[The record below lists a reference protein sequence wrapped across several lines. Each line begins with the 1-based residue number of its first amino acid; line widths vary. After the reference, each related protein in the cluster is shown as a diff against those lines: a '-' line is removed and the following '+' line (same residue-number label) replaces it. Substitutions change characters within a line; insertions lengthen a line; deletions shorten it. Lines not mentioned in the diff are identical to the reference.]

1 MAELLIK
8 SSDTTNPDPV
18 KDLRGC
24 YKKGD
29 VVVRKPDGWK
39 WGKEE
44 LNKKKFYIL
53 CVPDKEVDELEFL
66 TKEDEI
72 ELGNRYIAES
82 PELGV
87 MAEGPDAETAS
98 KACEAL
104 ANAVLK
110 RLQDYGLTPSYQ
122 IVTRAEPI
130 RHVVARRR
138 HRINVE
144 EIEDALQNEVVAEI
158 TSDKISVTDKPQK
171 ITATLAEL
179 AK

>member
-44 LNKKKFYIL
+44 LNKNKFYIL
-53 CVPDKEVDELEFL
+53 RVPDKEVDELEFL

-72 ELGNRYIAES
+72 VLGNRYIAES

-87 MAEGPDAETAS
+87 MAEGPDADTAS
-98 KACEAL
+98 KACQAL

-110 RLQDYGLTPSYQ
+110 RLQDYGLSPSYQ
-122 IVTRAEPI
+122 IVTRTEPI
-130 RHVVARRR
+130 KHVVVRRR
-138 HRINVE
+138 HRVN
-144 EIEDALQNEVVAEI
+144 IEDIEDILRNEVVAEV
-158 TSDKISVTDKPQK
+158 TSDKLSVTDKPQK
-171 ITATLAEL
+171 VSVTLAEL

>member
-1 MAELLIK
+1 MAELLVK
-8 SSDTTNPDPV
+8 SSDTTNPDPI

-29 VVVRKPDGWK
+29 VVVVKPDGWK

-44 LNKKKFYIL
+44 LNKNKFYIL
-53 CVPDKEVDELEFL
+53 CVPDKEVDELKFL

-72 ELGNRYIAES
+72 VLGNRYIAES

-98 KACEAL
+98 KTCQTL
-104 ANAVLK
+104 ADAVLK
-110 RLQDYGLTPSYQ
+110 RLQDHDLSPSYQ
-122 IVTRAEPI
+122 IVTRIEPI

-138 HRINVE
+138 HRIN
-144 EIEDALQNEVVAEI
+144 IEDIEDILQSEVVAEV

-171 ITATLAEL
+171 ISATLAKL